1 MIRTEY
7 SGSLFTRSYV
17 CFFIFSHSTFD
28 LPAMPLNWC
37 KVNLIIVIHNSMITL
52 TQCTMHGRRVLD
64 VRCSTCP
71 QCLETGVDQ
80 FNHLI
85 YISKFTPTHRAMHGR
100 RVFIFLVPPAP
111 FLIFR
116 IFSRGIVPPYR
127 TTTGP
132 TSEFRFPPALCS

>member
-1 MIRTEY
+1 MSVSSSFPIQ
-7 SGSLFTRSYV
+7 RS
-17 CFFIFSHSTFD
+17 
-28 LPAMPLNWC
+28 M
-37 KVNLIIVIHNSMITL
+37 
-52 TQCTMHGRRVLD
+52 LD

-132 TSEFRFPPALCS
+132 TSEFLIPLSVLNFEPRTQNLEPLNFNLNLNLQTRERLRNNFHKEKSREYGC